1 MNILEFMA
9 EGRLCCLQFGTV
21 MNKALLNIL
30 VRVLRCMNP
39 LIAGNSGPSGRYV
52 CTFSRHC
59 RTVSRKV
66 VPGYTPESFSRCASS
81 PTLVIVFKVPPG
93 LVGV

>member
-30 VRVLRCMNP
+30 VRVLRCMNYSLLGTPGHQVGMCAP
-39 LIAGNSGPSGRYV
+39 LVDIAEL
-52 CTFSRHC
+52 F
-59 RTVSRKV
+59 
-66 VPGYTPESFSRCASS
+66 PER
-81 PTLVIVFKVPPG
+81 
-93 LVGV
+93 